1 MVTRGEPA
9 PAFELSNQDGDA
21 VSLSS
26 FGGAPL
32 VLYFYPR
39 ASTPG
44 CTVEANEFASAYE
57 QLSDLGVS
65 VVGVSTDSPDALAS
79 FADEQSIPFDLL
91 SDPDG
96 TTARRYDSLSD
107 GDGAPTAERNT
118 FLIGPDG
125 SIERIFRSV
134 SPEGHATEI
143 TDAIESLAKP

>member
-9 PAFELSNQDGDA
+9 PAFELSNQDGETIA
-21 VSLSS
+21 LSS
-26 FGGAPL
+26 FTGAPL

-44 CTVEANEFASAYE
+44 CTVEANEFSSAYE
-57 QLSDLGVS
+57 QLSAEDVS
-65 VVGVSTDSPDALAS
+65 VVGVSTDAPDALTS

-118 FLIGPDG
+118 FLIGSDG
-125 SIERIFRSV
+125 SIEQIFWSV
-134 SPEGHATEI
+134 TPDGHAAEI
-143 TDAIESLAKP
+143 IDAIESLS